1 MFLVVGSTTVDLFV
15 TGLDHLPGWGA
26 DEFALDNLAWCQE
39 PLRMVI
45 GGNGANSAFVLGKLG
60 AEVALASAVG
70 VDPLGNIMSNW
81 LAHAGVDGRWLA
93 RRAEAGTSSTTI
105 VADAARRRVAFHHAG
120 AYATFG
126 LGDLPAGWAGAV
138 EALLLT
144 SYPLMAA
151 LRGVGY
157 AALLA
162 AAQDAGALTAV
173 DVGPAIGQPATLVE
187 LAPMLP
193 AVDYLLA
200 NRHEL
205 AVLTGADAVDDQIRR
220 VLGAGARTLVL
231 KEGAEGA
238 RLCTLAGETRVPAV
252 PCTVRQTV
260 GAGDSFNAGFLLG
273 LRQGLSPAAAI
284 ALGNRTA
291 ASVISNAHGVLAF
304 PGPS

>member
-238 RLCTLAGETRVPAV
+238 RLCTLRAKHACRPCPA
-252 PCTVRQTV
+252 PCAR
-260 GAGDSFNAGFLLG
+260 
-273 LRQGLSPAAAI
+273 R
-284 ALGNRTA
+284 
-291 ASVISNAHGVLAF
+291 
-304 PGPS
+304 